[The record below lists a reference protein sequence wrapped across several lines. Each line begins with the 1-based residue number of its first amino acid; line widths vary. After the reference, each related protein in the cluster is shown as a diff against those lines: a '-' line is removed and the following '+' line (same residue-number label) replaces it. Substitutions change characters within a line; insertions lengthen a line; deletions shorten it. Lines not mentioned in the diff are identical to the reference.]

1 MVNVQQLQL
10 NQNQQMFESQQYR
23 DQYMQQLLNQQ
34 YRLATS
40 MTLPNVEVPTF
51 SGDPIE
57 Y

>member
-1 MVNVQQLQL
+1 
-10 NQNQQMFESQQYR
+10 MFESQQYR